1 MNLLTETGSTD
12 NFIPDD
18 HPRSE
23 SLRIRHKLVEG
34 FEKGLVA
41 KAGLIAHGRGEAF
54 DYLLGEKTIESA
66 EKAIQ
71 ASVAQMLLCKHP
83 VISVNGNV
91 AALVAEEIVG
101 LSEAVSAP
109 LEVNLFYRSRER
121 ELAIQEAL
129 LEAGA
134 KQVLGV
140 DLDHR
145 TLLPGISHQRRYVD
159 DRGIANADIVLVMLE
174 DGDRTIALRAANKFV
189 VAIDLNPLSRTALA
203 GSFTI
208 VDNLIRSIP
217 LMTKMADKLK
227 GKDVV
232 ELQQIIDTYSHQR
245 TLEDAL
251 RVMGQSYKQVAPML
265 DSIIVAI
272 KDKQKK

>member
-1 MNLLTETGSTD
+1 MNALTKTD
-12 NFIPDD
+12 TNEDFIPDD

-34 FEKGLVA
+34 FENGLVA

-66 EKAIQ
+66 KKAME
-71 ASVAQMLLCKHP
+71 ASIAQILLCKHP

-91 AALVAEEIVG
+91 AALVPEEIVE
-101 LSEAVSAP
+101 LSEAISAP

-121 ELAIQEAL
+121 EIAIEKAL
-129 LEAGA
+129 LGAGA

-140 DLDHR
+140 DLSHR
-145 TLLPGISHQRRYVD
+145 TSLSGISHQRRYVD
-159 DRGIANADIVLVMLE
+159 DRGIARADIVLVMLE
-174 DGDRTIALRAANKFV
+174 DGDRTIALRASNKFV
-189 VAIDLNPLSRTALA
+189 VSIDLNPLSRTALA

-217 LMTKMADKLK
+217 LMTKIAEKFIE
-227 GKDVV
+227 KDTS
-232 ELQQIIDTYSHQR
+232 ELRQIVATYSHQQI
-245 TLEDAL
+245 LEDAL
-251 RVMGQSYKQVAPML
+251 RVMGNSYQQVAPML
-265 DSIIVAI
+265 ETVIQAI
-272 KDKQKK
+272 EAKRQD

>member
-1 MNLLTETGSTD
+1 MTKSSTAED
-12 NFIPDD
+12 FIPDD

-23 SLRIRHKLVEG
+23 SLRIRHKLIEG

-54 DYLLGEKTIESA
+54 DYLIGERTIESA
-66 EKAIQ
+66 RKAIE
-71 ASVAQMLLCKHP
+71 ASVAQMLLCNHP

-91 AALVAEEIVG
+91 AALVPEEIVE
-101 LSEAVSAP
+101 LSKVVSAP

-121 ELAIQEAL
+121 ELAIEKAL
-129 LEAGA
+129 IDAGA

-140 DLDHR
+140 DLSHR
-145 TLLPGISHQRRYVD
+145 TLLHGISHQRRHVD
-159 DRGIANADIVLVMLE
+159 DRGIAKADAVLVMLE
-174 DGDRTIALRAANKFV
+174 DGDRTIALRAADKFV

-217 LMTKMADKLK
+217 LMTKTAEQFIE
-227 GKDVV
+227 KDST
-232 ELQQIIDTYSHQR
+232 ELEQIVATYSHQQI
-245 TLEDAL
+245 LEDAL
-251 RVMGQSYKQVAPML
+251 KVMGHSYQQVAPML
-265 DSIIVAI
+265 KSVIQAI
-272 KDKQKK
+272 EAKRKH